1 MENRAVLEGIRAR
14 RSVRRYADRPVE
26 QEKVD
31 LLLECAC
38 AAPSAA
44 NRRPWRFV
52 VIRDRGNLNALA
64 EVHPYGKMLF
74 QAPLATKTLLPAST
88 VLYISP
94 IKWSI

>member
-44 NRRPWRFV
+44 NRRP
-52 VIRDRGNLNALA
+52 
-64 EVHPYGKMLF
+64 
-74 QAPLATKTLLPAST
+74 
-88 VLYISP
+88 
-94 IKWSI
+94 